1 MIQAAVI
8 TAGAA
13 DSELQAVAAAA
24 PAHIVKAVMNQKQA
38 PAGCGLTALGKSG
51 HTSVAGQSGPL
62 VLDLPDPPVGCLD
75 AADPHTLARIAAIAM
90 AHRIDQGLLQTELQT
105 LFQAAQTAQAATPPN
120 EQNVQNAIRAFQT
133 AQQAAEREIA
143 TLNAPIEL
151 AVSYVQEQIT
161 LRMNEAVTAARTA
174 RRADIVLTRGA
185 AIQVADSANITPA
198 IVVELNR
205 LVPNVQIVPPQGYE
219 PGSLMRA
226 QQQQA
231 AAAAAGTPAP
241 AATPETR

>member
-1 MIQAAVI
+1 MITKFKTAALVAAL
-8 TAGAA
+8 AGATA
-13 DSELQAVAAAA
+13 FTTPALAQRGGAA
-24 PAHIVKAVMNQKQA
+24 PAA
-38 PAGCGLTALGKSG
+38 PVVV
-51 HTSVAGQSGPL
+51 VA
-62 VLDLPDPPVGCLD
+62 DID
-75 AADPHTLARIAAIAM
+75 AAVQQSAAFTTAVSQIQTTYAPQIQNLNTRRQ
-90 AHRIDQGLLQTELQT
+90 ALQGELQT
-105 LFQAAQTAQAATPPN
+105 LYQAAQAAQAATPPN

-161 LRMNEAVTAARTA
+161 LRVNEAVTAARTA

-198 IVVELNR
+198 IVTELNR

-241 AATPETR
+241 AAAPETR

>member
-1 MIQAAVI
+1 MITKFKSAA
-8 TAGAA
+8 
-13 DSELQAVAAAA
+13 LVAALAAATAFTTPALAQRGGAA
-24 PAHIVKAVMNQKQA
+24 PAA
-38 PAGCGLTALGKSG
+38 PVVV
-51 HTSVAGQSGPL
+51 VA
-62 VLDLPDPPVGCLD
+62 DID
-75 AADPHTLARIAAIAM
+75 AAVQQSAAFTTAVTQIQTTYAPQIQNLNVRRQ
-90 AHRIDQGLLQTELQT
+90 ALQTELQT
-105 LFQAAQTAQAATPPN
+105 LFQAAQTAQAATPRN
-120 EQNVQNAIRAFQT
+120 EQNVQTAIRAFQA
-133 AQQAAEREIA
+133 AQQAAEREVA
-143 TLNAPIEL
+143 ELNAPIEL

-198 IVVELNR
+198 IVTELNR

-241 AATPETR
+241 AAAPETR

>member
-1 MIQAAVI
+1 MITKFKTAA
-8 TAGAA
+8 
-13 DSELQAVAAAA
+13 LVAALAAATAFTTPALAQRGGAA
-24 PAHIVKAVMNQKQA
+24 PAA
-38 PAGCGLTALGKSG
+38 PVVV
-51 HTSVAGQSGPL
+51 VA
-62 VLDLPDPPVGCLD
+62 DID
-75 AADPHTLARIAAIAM
+75 AAVQQSAAFTTAVSQIQTTYAPQIQNLNTRRQ
-90 AHRIDQGLLQTELQT
+90 ALQGELQT
-105 LFQAAQTAQAATPPN
+105 LFQAAQAAQAATPPN

-161 LRMNEAVTAARTA
+161 LRVNEAVTAARTA

-198 IVVELNR
+198 IVAELNR

-226 QQQQA
+226 AQQQA

>member
-1 MIQAAVI
+1 MITKFKSAA
-8 TAGAA
+8 
-13 DSELQAVAAAA
+13 LVAALAAATAFTTPALAQRGGAA
-24 PAHIVKAVMNQKQA
+24 PAA
-38 PAGCGLTALGKSG
+38 PVVV
-51 HTSVAGQSGPL
+51 VA
-62 VLDLPDPPVGCLD
+62 DID
-75 AADPHTLARIAAIAM
+75 AAVQQSAAFTTAVTQIQTTYAPQIQNLNVRRQ
-90 AHRIDQGLLQTELQT
+90 ALQTELQT

>member
-1 MIQAAVI
+1 MITKFKSAA
-8 TAGAA
+8 
-13 DSELQAVAAAA
+13 LVAALAAATAFTTPALAQRGGAA
-24 PAHIVKAVMNQKQA
+24 PAA
-38 PAGCGLTALGKSG
+38 PVVV
-51 HTSVAGQSGPL
+51 VA
-62 VLDLPDPPVGCLD
+62 DID
-75 AADPHTLARIAAIAM
+75 AAVQQSAAFTTAVTQIQTTYAPQIQNLNVRRQ
-90 AHRIDQGLLQTELQT
+90 ALQTELQT
-105 LFQAAQTAQAATPPN
+105 LFQAAQTAQAATPRN
-120 EQNVQNAIRAFQT
+120 EQNVQTAIRAFQA
-133 AQQAAEREIA
+133 AQQAAEREVA
-143 TLNAPIEL
+143 ELNAPIEL

-161 LRMNEAVTAARTA
+161 LRVNEAVTAARAA

-198 IVVELNR
+198 IVTELNR

-241 AATPETR
+241 AAAPETR

>member
-1 MIQAAVI
+1 MITKFKSAAMLAAFAAA
-8 TAGAA
+8 TAFTTPALAQRG
-13 DSELQAVAAAA
+13 AAA
-24 PAHIVKAVMNQKQA
+24 PAA
-38 PAGCGLTALGKSG
+38 PVVV
-51 HTSVAGQSGPL
+51 VA
-62 VLDLPDPPVGCLD
+62 DID
-75 AADPHTLARIAAIAM
+75 AAVQQSAAFTTAVTQIQTTYAPQIQNLNTRRQ
-90 AHRIDQGLLQTELQT
+90 ALQGELQT

-151 AVSYVQEQIT
+151 AVAYVQEQIT

-198 IVVELNR
+198 IVAELNR

-231 AAAAAGTPAP
+231 AAAATGTPAP
-241 AATPETR
+241 AAAPETR

>member
-1 MIQAAVI
+1 MITKFKSAA
-8 TAGAA
+8 
-13 DSELQAVAAAA
+13 LVAALAAATAFTTPALAQRGGAA
-24 PAHIVKAVMNQKQA
+24 PAA
-38 PAGCGLTALGKSG
+38 PVVV
-51 HTSVAGQSGPL
+51 VA
-62 VLDLPDPPVGCLD
+62 DID
-75 AADPHTLARIAAIAM
+75 AAVQQSAAFTTAVTQIQTTYAPQIQNLNVRRQ
-90 AHRIDQGLLQTELQT
+90 ALQTELQT
-105 LFQAAQTAQAATPPN
+105 LFQAAQTAQAATPRN
-120 EQNVQNAIRAFQT
+120 EQNVQNAIRAFQA
-133 AQQAAEREIA
+133 AQQAAEREVA
-143 TLNAPIEL
+143 ELNAPIEL

-198 IVVELNR
+198 IVTELNR

-241 AATPETR
+241 AAAPETR